1 MANRC
6 SFFIFKHKLYT
17 YKEKGIKCPEDTRA
31 AAFSSETRESKFLE
45 EKQMEHTR
53 DQAVKASF
61 TSYLESAVRRNRRDF
76 ENKEKKRQMA
86 EEVMELEQL
95 NVLTRT
101 ETAWEEDPLR
111 TARTIPWGA
120 EAIRVYLSTQVSEE
134 MRKNLTVLTDDES
147 IILFAKVFR
156 QLTFKEIGNILK
168 RDWRKVASSYSY
180 ARKKLM
186 KGWRDE

>member
-1 MANRC
+1 M
-6 SFFIFKHKLYT
+6 K
-17 YKEKGIKCPEDTRA
+17 
-31 AAFSSETRESKFLE
+31 
-45 EKQMEHTR
+45 HTR
-53 DQAVKASF
+53 DQVVKASF

-76 ENKEKKRQMA
+76 ENKEKKRRMA
-86 EEVMELEQL
+86 EEVMEPEQL
-95 NVLTRT
+95 NALTGT

-111 TARTIPWGA
+111 TVGTIPWEP
-120 EAIRVYLSTQVSEE
+120 EAIGSYLSTQVSEK
-134 MRKNLTVLTDDES
+134 MCKCLVTLTDDES

-156 QLTFKEIGNILK
+156 QLTFKEIGNILG

>member
-1 MANRC
+1 
-6 SFFIFKHKLYT
+6 
-17 YKEKGIKCPEDTRA
+17 
-31 AAFSSETRESKFLE
+31 
-45 EKQMEHTR
+45 MEHTR

-76 ENKEKKRQMA
+76 EDKEKKRQMA
-86 EEVMELEQL
+86 EEVMEPEQL
-95 NVLTRT
+95 NALTGT
-101 ETAWEEDPLR
+101 EAAWEEDPLQ
-111 TARTIPWGA
+111 TAGTIPWEP
-120 EAIRVYLSTQVSEE
+120 EAIRTYLSMQVSE
-134 MRKNLTVLTDDES
+134 KTCKYLVALTDDES

-156 QLTFKEIGNILK
+156 QLTFKEIGDIME